1 MPSHSFA
8 VSIDHPHPSAQ
19 ERMDQVKAML
29 ASLRENY
36 LRDLPGHIDEIEQ
49 ILLELEREGF
59 ELSMCRELYRQV
71 HTLKGSGGTYGLDF
85 LSDICHP
92 FEDLLS
98 SLIESPALTKQGAV
112 ELGLQYVDL
121 MRKACFVYSMD
132 VEPSADLKLNLHA
145 LRQRA
150 SRNSHSALIVDG
162 SEVVLGMIKDTLKEY
177 GFRIE
182 VARDGYLAL
191 GRVLS
196 EPFDLLVTGLENK
209 RLNGIALISAVQ
221 KSGVRAG
228 KTKTVLLTTSQLMA
242 HADLPDYVVRKNA
255 DLKVQFRKV
264 LEQILHA
271 PEPTQE
277 HSNSLN

>member
-1 MPSHSFA
+1 
-8 VSIDHPHPSAQ
+8 
-19 ERMDQVKAML
+19 ML

-49 ILLELEREGF
+49 ILLDLERAGF
-59 ELSMCRELYRQV
+59 DLSMCRELYRQV

-98 SLIESPALTKQGAV
+98 SLIESPMLVKQGAIA
-112 ELGLQYVDL
+112 LGLQYVDL
-121 MRKACFVYSMD
+121 MRKACLVYSMD
-132 VEPSADLKLNLHA
+132 CEPSADLKLNLHA

-150 SRNSHSALIVDG
+150 SRNSHSALIIEG
-162 SEVVLGMIKDTLKEY
+162 SEVVLNMIKETLKEY
-177 GFRIE
+177 GFRVE

-191 GRVLS
+191 GRILA

-209 RLNGIALISAVQ
+209 RLNGLALISAVQ
-221 KSGVRAG
+221 KSGVRTG
-228 KTKTVLLTTSQLMA
+228 KTKTVLLTASQLHA

-255 DLKVQFRKV
+255 DLKAHFRQV
-264 LEQILHA
+264 LEQILQ
-271 PEPTQE
+271 TQE
-277 HSNSLN
+277 QLQEQPNSLI